1 DGLEDLDWP
10 LSLKAL
16 QRNWI
21 GRSEG
26 AEIEFPVAAVYDR
39 RNDHTTSD
47 SAVIDGRYSIRVF
60 TTRHDTIYGANY
72 MVLAPEHP
80 LVDRLTTYDRRA
92 EVTKYRAEVASKSD
106 LERTD
111 LAKEKTGV
119 FIGTYAINPAN
130 KKQIPIWIADYV
142 LM

>member
-1 DGLEDLDWP
+1 MKQWMLRITTFAQRLIDELEGLDWP
-10 LSLKAL
+10 DSIKAL

-26 AEIEFPVAAVYDR
+26 AEIEFPIAGL
-39 RNDHTTSD
+39 SD
-47 SAVIDGRYSIRVF
+47 AGSRIRVF

-80 LVDRLTTYDRRA
+80 LVDRLIAEDRWA
-92 EVTKYRAEVASKSD
+92 EVSAYRAQVSAKSD

-111 LAKEKTGV
+111 LAKE
-119 FIGTYAINPAN
+119 
-130 KKQIPIWIADYV
+130 
-142 LM
+142 